1 MVETPQGIPY
11 YGRRLVPGTKICGVS
26 ILRAGEAFEP
36 SLTAVCK
43 DVRIGKI
50 LIQTNPETLEPE
62 LHYLRLPSDIKDCY
76 VMLMDTTVAS
86 GAAAI
91 MAMRILVEHDVPEDH
106 IILVSL
112 IMAIQGVHSVA
123 YTYPNAHIVTSAIDP
138 GLTDDYHILP
148 GIGNFGDRYFGT
160 TSSIGD

>member
-1 MVETPQGIPY
+1 
-11 YGRRLVPGTKICGVS
+11 
-26 ILRAGEAFEP
+26 
-36 SLTAVCK
+36 
-43 DVRIGKI
+43 
-50 LIQTNPETLEPE
+50 
-62 LHYLRLPSDIKDCY
+62 
-76 VMLMDTTVAS
+76 MLMDTTVAS